1 MEAGLR
7 GSNKLFP
14 EKMATT
20 ANADTVVCALF
31 KEKWNLGRNPVIKVY
46 CAHIPPQN
54 FVDRNK
60 MQSFLSKERMQRIQ
74 RMELR
79 DMKYSHNTN

>member
-31 KEKWNLGRNPVIKVY
+31 KEKWNLGRIKVY

-79 DMKYSHNTN
+79 DMKYSHNTS

>member
-20 ANADTVVCALF
+20 FNADTVVCALF